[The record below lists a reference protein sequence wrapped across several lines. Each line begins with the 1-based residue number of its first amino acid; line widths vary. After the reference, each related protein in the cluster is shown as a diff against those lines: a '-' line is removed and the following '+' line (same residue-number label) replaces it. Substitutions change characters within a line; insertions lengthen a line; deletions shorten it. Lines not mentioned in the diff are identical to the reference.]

1 VLRPS
6 QSRVCA
12 TLALSLCANLA
23 PVACASEPAS
33 PGERPAAV
41 AGRFYPGSAD
51 KLEAAIRAFL
61 ETAVPPRGERPIAL
75 VAPHAGYLFSGQ
87 IAADAYRQAM
97 GHEFDIVVILGT
109 NHTRA
114 GFGGVSVHGGSG
126 YRTPLGLAKIDQ
138 RLASALR
145 AMDEAFTFDPA
156 VHAREHSVEVHVPFV
171 QVAFPGV
178 EILPAVIGAPE
189 PDLCRRLGLALASLL
204 DGRQALIVA
213 SSDLSHFPAYEDAV
227 AADSAVLKA
236 ITGLDPAAVR
246 AAIRDQ
252 LSRGRKGL
260 STCACGEG
268 PILTALTAAKAL
280 GATRGIVISYANSG
294 DAAVGER
301 SRVVGYGAVALF
313 GGDGPGDV
321 SALERPQ
328 PPAAHRPLGQAEKH
342 SLLAFARETIRR
354 MLTTETAPLARGFP
368 PALGRKQGAFVTL
381 KRKGQLRGCIGHM
394 AEDQPLYR
402 VVGAMAL
409 QAAFND
415 RRFAPIAEHELSEID
430 VEVSVLTPRRR
441 VAGPA
446 AVVLGRDGVGLQKA
460 GRSAVFLPQVPGEQG
475 WDVDQTLEGLCRKA
489 GLPQGCWR
497 DGAELYTFQADVF
510 HEG

>member
-1 VLRPS
+1 V
-6 QSRVCA
+6 
-12 TLALSLCANLA
+12 SL
-23 PVACASEPAS
+23 V
-33 PGERPAAV
+33 
-41 AGRFYPGSAD
+41 
-51 KLEAAIRAFL
+51 
-61 ETAVPPRGERPIAL
+61 
-75 VAPHAGYLFSGQ
+75 
-87 IAADAYRQAM
+87 
-97 GHEFDIVVILGT
+97 
-109 NHTRA
+109 
-114 GFGGVSVHGGSG
+114 GGN
-126 YRTPLGLAKIDQ
+126 A
-138 RLASALR
+138 
-145 AMDEAFTFDPA
+145 
-156 VHAREHSVEVHVPFV
+156 
-171 QVAFPGV
+171 
-178 EILPAVIGAPE
+178 
-189 PDLCRRLGLALASLL
+189 
-204 DGRQALIVA
+204 
-213 SSDLSHFPAYEDAV
+213 
-227 AADSAVLKA
+227 
-236 ITGLDPAAVR
+236 
-246 AAIRDQ
+246 
-252 LSRGRKGL
+252 
-260 STCACGEG
+260 
-268 PILTALTAAKAL
+268 
-280 GATRGIVISYANSG
+280 
-294 DAAVGER
+294 
-301 SRVVGYGAVALF
+301 
-313 GGDGPGDV
+313 PGDV

-328 PPAAHRPLGQAEKH
+328 PPAAHAPLGQAEKH

-475 WDVDQTLEGLCRKA
+475 WNLEQTLEGLCRKA

-497 DGAELYTFQADVF
+497 DGAQLYTFQADVF